1 MVAIFRYI
9 CVMLKKSLIVF
20 IVLVGFVKSYGQTD
34 STFVDPK
41 YLEDQFYF
49 SLNYNLLVNKPSG
62 FNQNGISGGFSVGYI
77 RDFPINQRRNVA
89 IGVGLGYAYNAY
101 NQNLKI
107 SEGGVFEI
115 IHNDDFNSNRLT
127 TYAIEMPI
135 EFRWRTSTATTYSFW
150 RIYSGVK
157 FGYVFSNK
165 SRYSDDLETIK
176 VKNIDEFQNFQY
188 GLTFAAGYSSF
199 NLSLYYGLN
208 TLFKDAQVDGN
219 LFDAKQFNIGLM
231 FYIL

>member
-1 MVAIFRYI
+1 MQKLI
-9 CVMLKKSLIVF
+9 LIVLLLL
-20 IVLVGFVKSYGQTD
+20 IGFTKSYGQTD
-34 STFVDPK
+34 SLFVDNK

-49 SLNYNLLVNKPSG
+49 GLNYNLLVNKPSG
-62 FNQNGISGGFSVGYI
+62 FNQNGISGGFTVGYI
-77 RDFPINQRRNVA
+77 RDFPLNERRNIA

-107 SEGGVFEI
+107 SEGGMYEI
-115 IHNDDFNSNRLT
+115 VHNDDFNSNRLT
-127 TYAIEMPI
+127 TYAIELPV

-150 RIYSGVK
+150 RIYTGVK
-157 FGYVFSNK
+157 FGYVFKNK
-165 SRYSDDLETIK
+165 SKYSDDFETIK
-176 VKNIDEFQNFQY
+176 IKNIDEFQNFQY

-208 TLFKDAQVDGN
+208 TMFKNVNVSGAEID
-219 LFDAKQFNIGLM
+219 LRQFNIGLL

>member
-1 MVAIFRYI
+1 LVAIFRYI
-9 CVMLKKSLIVF
+9 CVMQKKLILVISF
-20 IVLVGFVKSYGQTD
+20 IFLTVTIQSQSD
-34 STFVDPK
+34 STFVDSK
-41 YLEDQFYF
+41 YLEDQIYF
-49 SLNYNLLVNKPSG
+49 GLNYNLLVNKPSG

-77 RDFPINQRRNVA
+77 RDFPINERRNVA

-107 SEGGVFEI
+107 SEGGVYEI
-115 IHNDDFNSNRLT
+115 VHNDDFNSNRLT
-127 TYAIEMPI
+127 TYAVEMPI
-135 EFRWRTSTATTYSFW
+135 ELRWRTSTATTYSFW
-150 RIYSGVK
+150 RIYTGIK
-157 FGYVFSNK
+157 FGYVFANK
-165 SRYSDDLETIK
+165 SKYSDDLETIK

-208 TLFKDAQVDGN
+208 SLFKNAQVGGN
-219 LFDAKQFNIGLM
+219 TFDIKQFNIGLM

>member
-1 MVAIFRYI
+1 
-9 CVMLKKSLIVF
+9 MLKNGLIVLLL
-20 IVLVGFVKSYGQTD
+20 LVGFTKSYSQTD
-34 STFVDPK
+34 SIFVDKK

-49 SLNYNLLVNKPSG
+49 SLNYNLLLNKPSE
-62 FNQNGISGGFSVGYI
+62 FNQNGISGGVTLGYI
-77 RDFPINQRRNVA
+77 RDFPINEKRNVA

-101 NQNLKI
+101 NQNFKI
-107 SEGGVFEI
+107 SEDGIYEI
-115 IHNDDFNSNRLT
+115 VSNDDFNSNRLT
-127 TYAIEMPI
+127 TYAIELPV

-150 RIYSGVK
+150 RIYTGIK

-165 SRYSDDLETIK
+165 SKYTDAIEIIK
-176 VKNIDEFQNFQY
+176 VKNINEFQNFQY

-208 TLFKDAQVDGN
+208 PLFKDVYVDGN
-219 LFDAKQFNIGLM
+219 LVNLKQFNIGLM

>member
-1 MVAIFRYI
+1 
-9 CVMLKKSLIVF
+9 MLKKSLIVF
-20 IVLVGFVKSYGQTD
+20 IALVGFVKSYSQTD
-34 STFVDPK
+34 SVFVDNK

-62 FNQNGISGGFSVGYI
+62 FNQNGISGGVTIGYI
-77 RDFPINQRRNVA
+77 RDFPLNERRNVA
-89 IGVGLGYAYNAY
+89 LGIGLGYAYNAY

-107 SEGGVFEI
+107 SDSGLYEI
-115 IHNDDFNSNRLT
+115 ISNDDFNSNRLT
-127 TYAIEMPI
+127 TYAIELPL

-150 RIYSGVK
+150 RIYTGVK
-157 FGYVFSNK
+157 FGYVFANK
-165 SRYSDDLETIK
+165 SRYADDIETIK

-188 GLTFAAGYSSF
+188 GLILSAGYSSF

-208 TLFKDAQVDGN
+208 SLFKDAYIEGN
-219 LFDAKQFNIGLM
+219 LINLKQFNIGLK